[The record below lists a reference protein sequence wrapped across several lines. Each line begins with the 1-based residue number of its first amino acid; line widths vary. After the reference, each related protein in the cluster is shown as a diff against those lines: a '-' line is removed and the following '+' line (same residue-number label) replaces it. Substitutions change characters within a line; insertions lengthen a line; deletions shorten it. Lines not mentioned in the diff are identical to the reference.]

1 MNKIAYRICFACL
14 VLLVFKLN
22 AQVKLSVTRVRFT
35 KDTATMGS
43 SDRLSVTVKN
53 TGNLA
58 YNGKIYVDYK
68 SSGASG
74 GTTPLK
80 FDSTTAAVNF
90 NANDT
95 IVFSPIYFVIDQQ
108 NFSKGPNIVVV
119 WPRANGVTAI
129 DSAKT
134 TLIVINPLGV
144 SEELIAENGFV
155 LYPNPAYSRIYI
167 LPADSKIGI
176 ENVRIFDNV
185 GTLVKTLKCNN
196 NLIDIDGLDSGLY
209 MLEIETTTNKRFV
222 KRFLRE

>member
-1 MNKIAYRICFACL
+1 MNKIAFRICLACL

-22 AQVKLSVTRVRFT
+22 AQVKLSVTRVKFA

-90 NANDT
+90 NANVT
-95 IVFSPIYFVIDQQ
+95 IVFSPFYFVIDQQ

-167 LPADSKIGI
+167 LPVESKICI
-176 ENVRIFDNV
+176 ENVRKFYNV
-185 GTLVKTLKCNN
+185 DTFGKNLKSKKKLQN
-196 NLIDIDGLDSGLY
+196 IYRI
-209 MLEIETTTNKRFV
+209 
-222 KRFLRE
+222 